1 MPSIMC
7 RDHNVLATG
16 WGSGFPPPVQH
27 AGVKK
32 RRVRSAVALAWL
44 HSSPLHK
51 KPSHCTFASSREFLF
66 WCPPM
71 CWHHRGSRT
80 RTAGAFGVAPHRL
93 HASMGKQLAITS
105 APRNDT
111 EHYTWVDPLLKLW
124 VCQSLHTSLPPGS
137 FWSHLTK
144 IYVRHLG
151 LGFRF

>member
-1 MPSIMC
+1 MPSTKVPVC
-7 RDHNVLATG
+7 WPQGEGL
-16 WGSGFPPPVQH
+16 GSPH
-27 AGVKK
+27 LSSMLGVKK
-32 RRVRSAVALAWL
+32 RRMRSAVALAWF

-51 KPSHCTFASSREFLF
+51 KPSHSTFASRREFLF

-93 HASMGKQLAITS
+93 QASMAKQFGITS
-105 APRNDT
+105 APRNST

-151 LGFRF
+151 LVFRC